1 MNQSKTLLMCKKYL
15 ALMFMK
21 NITTKTKQMTEL
33 LQAEDLN
40 IIDAIVII
48 KSTIEGLCRIN
59 KDEDGMNAEIQAGI
73 QFTSRVGG
81 NANEEFKRK
90 HRLRRKPRWL
100 DESHESE
107 HSFDICTFYRKEFK
121 AVLDLQIVEFGEN
134 LSLCLQVVKP
144 LAAVLQP
151 PLKSP
156 SLEDVHQLVKLF
168 ADKMSM
174 DSFAFISEMENFLR
188 YSEMTRKN
196 FKSLAEAAIF
206 SEEMKGTFPLTN
218 RAYRLLL
225 TAPVTVAKDER
236 VFSRLKLIKTHLRTT
251 MTEKRLEALM
261 MLSCEKDLTDNANL
275 DKIAESWAVLKS
287 LKVKL

>member
-1 MNQSKTLLMCKKYL
+1 M
-15 ALMFMK
+15 
-21 NITTKTKQMTEL
+21 
-33 LQAEDLN
+33 
-40 IIDAIVII
+40 
-48 KSTIEGLCRIN
+48 
-59 KDEDGMNAEIQAGI
+59 
-73 QFTSRVGG
+73 
-81 NANEEFKRK
+81 
-90 HRLRRKPRWL
+90 
-100 DESHESE
+100 
-107 HSFDICTFYRKEFK
+107 
-121 AVLDLQIVEFGEN
+121 
-134 LSLCLQVVKP
+134 SLCLQIVKP

-151 PLKSP
+151 LLKNP

-168 ADKMSM
+168 PDKMSM

-206 SEEMKGTFPLTN
+206 SEEMKGTVSLTN

-287 LKVKL
+287 RKVKLQ